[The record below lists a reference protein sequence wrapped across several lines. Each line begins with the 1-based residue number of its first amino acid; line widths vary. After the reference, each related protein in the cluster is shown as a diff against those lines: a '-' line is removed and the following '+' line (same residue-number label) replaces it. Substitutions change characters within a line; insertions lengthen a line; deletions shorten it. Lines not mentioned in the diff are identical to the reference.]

1 MALTISRLSPNADR
15 VEGNKRVKVRD
26 VTFDSS
32 YATGG
37 ESLTPADVGLKKIE
51 TVRGLVAKNAAGT
64 SALPLVY
71 DYTNQKLQIYRYDG
85 ASAGKAS
92 LEEAAAA
99 FDASAFTARLELIGW

>member
-1 MALTISRLSPNADR
+1 MALTLARVTGADR
-15 VEGNKRVKVRD
+15 VEGNKKVKVRD

-37 ESLTPADVGLKKIE
+37 ESLTAADVGLKKIE
-51 TVRGLVAKNAAGT
+51 FVRGLVAKNSTGT
-64 SALPLVY
+64 LAIPLVY
-71 DYTNQKLQIYRYDG
+71 DFTNSKLQAYRYDG

-99 FDASAFTARLELIGW
+99 FDASAFSARLEFVGY